1 MPSSP
6 IRRGRQASVAL
17 PPKVKVMVLF
27 GGQSA
32 EHDVSC
38 VSAANVIA
46 ALDRARYDIVP
57 IGIGRDG
64 AWRLTGG
71 ATTSGT
77 DGDGDG
83 DAGRTALGGLSTSGV
98 AVDAMPTLRSDEASD
113 TPVVVLPV
121 LHGPNGEDGTI
132 QGLLELAGVAYVGS
146 GVLGS
151 AVSMDK
157 AMAKAVL
164 DAADIPQARYR
175 VARAWELDDASGTD
189 LLDDIATDLGF
200 PIFAKP
206 ANMGSSVGV
215 SKAVDRSALDSA
227 VDVALAHDE
236 IVVFEEA
243 VSGREL
249 EIAVLGNEEPR
260 VSVAGE
266 IIPAADF
273 YDFEDKYVD
282 GAAKTIVPADLPPG
296 AAEEMAELAQ
306 RSYRALRAEGLARV
320 DMFYEEGGRGFL
332 VNEINTFPGFTSIS
346 MFPMMW
352 AASGLSYPDL
362 LDEMIR
368 LALERHARR
377 RR

>member
-1 MPSSP
+1 
-6 IRRGRQASVAL
+6 
-17 PPKVKVMVLF
+17 
-27 GGQSA
+27 
-32 EHDVSC
+32 
-38 VSAANVIA
+38 
-46 ALDRARYDIVP
+46 
-57 IGIGRDG
+57 
-64 AWRLTGG
+64 
-71 ATTSGT
+71 
-77 DGDGDG
+77 
-83 DAGRTALGGLSTSGV
+83 
-98 AVDAMPTLRSDEASD
+98 
-113 TPVVVLPV
+113 
-121 LHGPNGEDGTI
+121 
-132 QGLLELAGVAYVGS
+132 
-146 GVLGS
+146 
-151 AVSMDK
+151 
-157 AMAKAVL
+157 
-164 DAADIPQARYR
+164 
-175 VARAWELDDASGTD
+175 
-189 LLDDIATDLGF
+189 
-200 PIFAKP
+200 
-206 ANMGSSVGV
+206 
-215 SKAVDRSALDSA
+215 
-227 VDVALAHDE
+227 
-236 IVVFEEA
+236 
-243 VSGREL
+243 
-249 EIAVLGNEEPR
+249 NEEPR